1 MGGSRAQGPDGGVPI
16 GALTPHEFQV
26 ARLVAD
32 GLSNVEV
39 AAALYLSRM
48 TVEAHLSP
56 VYGKLGLR
64 SGRTYVR
71 D

>member
-1 MGGSRAQGPDGGVPI
+1 VPI

-39 AAALYLSRM
+39 AAALYLSRK
-48 TVEAHLSP
+48 TVEAHLAP
-56 VYGKLGLR
+56 V
-64 SGRTYVR
+64 
-71 D
+71 